1 MVINC
6 APSIQVIYKDASYTA
21 GSIQNYSTV
30 GINILPNITVWEFK
44 NAFKRQFE
52 TKERFVDIMRL
63 NVQKEFNNIL
73 NCPNV
78 VIDSS
83 QPPEYTSPIIETST
97 IDLSNSQ
104 ESDVEV
110 SFNDKYLKVF
120 KDYIKS
126 KKEAF
131 YFIIRGIDIGNEKT
145 IHNGTTINNL
155 PLGKGNISGTT
166 TYSTEDCKVRIYAEL
181 WDVKENR
188 IMVSF
193 CSIGSGTVFIAFY
206 KTALNQAI
214 NDAIVKML
222 LYLKTGSIYPS
233 TIIPD
238 SSRSRSQSDIFNDK
252 VASH

>member
-1 MVINC
+1 M
-6 APSIQVIYKDASYTA
+6 Q
-21 GSIQNYSTV
+21 
-30 GINILPNITVWEFK
+30 
-44 NAFKRQFE
+44 
-52 TKERFVDIMRL
+52 L

-97 IDLSNSQ
+97 IDLANSH
-104 ESDVEV
+104 ESDMEV
-110 SFNDKYLKVF
+110 SLNDKYLKVF

-131 YFIIRGIDIGNEKT
+131 YFIVRGIDIGNVKT
-145 IHNGTTINNL
+145 KAYAPT
-155 PLGKGNISGTT
+155 GKGQMAETT
-166 TYSTEDCKVRIYAEL
+166 SEDCIVRIYAEL
-181 WDVKENR
+181 WDIKENR

-222 LYLKTGSIYPS
+222 IYLKTGSIYPS

-238 SSRSRSQSDIFNDK
+238 SSRSQSDIFNDK